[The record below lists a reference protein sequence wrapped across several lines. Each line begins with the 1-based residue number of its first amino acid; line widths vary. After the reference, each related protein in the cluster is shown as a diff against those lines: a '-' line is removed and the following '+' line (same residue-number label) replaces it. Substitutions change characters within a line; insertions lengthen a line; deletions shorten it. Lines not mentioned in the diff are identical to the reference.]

1 MKKEYRVIF
10 TLMLEENKFLTIL
23 WILLSL
29 ILGVL
34 PSFTIL
40 VNKELVNHITSI
52 QSLRDS
58 NYKISVFFLI
68 LISVLAISKELIKSI
83 SEYIYTKVKFKVSY
97 RLENKLY
104 DKILNYSMEKFED
117 DNMYNSILMASQALQ
132 MNSLDIINLF
142 INSISNVITI
152 ISVMFTLLTINVFL
166 PFGLTI
172 AALPGLIGIL
182 CIKKYKF
189 KVKESLLEL
198 VRKNNYFTYLF
209 TEKRAIR
216 EIKIFNLKNY
226 FENIWRKQKEE
237 IIKKAINVSFKEN
250 IVSLFGQIIVN
261 ISIALASIFFVRM
274 IVEGKLDLGGFVSLL
289 TAVTLFQSTISVMGE
304 NNSNIYE
311 MGLYVDALFKV
322 LEKNEVY
329 ESIKNNM
336 VLREPI
342 ESIEFRNVNFQYRQ
356 SKKMTLKNI
365 SLMIN
370 KGDRI
375 AIVGYNG
382 SGKTTLVNLILGL
395 YNQNSGDIYI
405 NGKDKSHYD
414 MDEYFKKI
422 TCIMQDYMKY
432 DFSLL
437 ENVSLGNVDC
447 LKKRERVIEILQKM
461 KIGSDKLERLDDIL
475 SAKYS
480 GGFELSGGEWQ
491 KVAISRAM
499 IRDAEIVIFDE
510 PTSSLD
516 PIAEVNIYYDLNE
529 LTDNKTSIIISHR
542 LGVTKFCNK
551 IIVMKEGKIVEIGNH
566 DELMNLEGEY
576 AYLYKT
582 QVSWYQ
588 T

>member
-10 TLMLEENKFLTIL
+10 KLMLEENKVLTIL

-29 ILGVL
+29 TLGVL
-34 PSFTIL
+34 PSFTVLINKDL
-40 VNKELVNHITSI
+40 VNYITSI
-52 QSLRDS
+52 QSLHDS
-58 NYKISVFFLI
+58 NYMIAIFFLI
-68 LISVLAISKELIKSI
+68 LLCVLSITKELIKSI
-83 SEYIYTKVKFKVSY
+83 SEYIYMKVKFNISY

-104 DKILNYSMEKFED
+104 NNILNYSMEKFED

-132 MNSLDIINLF
+132 MNCLDIINLF
-142 INSISNVITI
+142 INSISNAITI
-152 ISVMFTLLTINVFL
+152 ISVMLTLLTINIFL
-166 PFGLTI
+166 PFGLVI
-172 AALPGLIGIL
+172 AALPGIIGIL
-182 CIKKYKF
+182 FIKKYKF

-209 TEKRAIR
+209 TEKRAVR
-216 EIKIFNLKNY
+216 EIKIFNLKKY
-226 FENIWRKQKEE
+226 FENIWRKQKEV
-237 IIKKAINVSFKEN
+237 IIKKTINVTFKEN
-250 IVSLFGQIIVN
+250 IVSLFGLIIVN
-261 ISIALASIFFVRM
+261 ISIAFASIFFVRM
-274 IVEGKLDLGGFVSLL
+274 IVLGKLDLGGFVSLL

-311 MGLYVDALFKV
+311 MGLYVEALFKV
-322 LEKNEVY
+322 LEKNDNVPT
-329 ESIKNNM
+329 KNEIII
-336 VLREPI
+336 REPI

-365 SLMIN
+365 SLNIN

-395 YNQNSGDIYI
+395 YNQNSGEIYI
-405 NGKDKSHYD
+405 NGKDRSHYD
-414 MDEYFKKI
+414 MEEYFKKI

-437 ENVSLGNVDC
+437 ENVSLGNIDC

-516 PIAEVNIYYDLNE
+516 PIAEVNIYNDLNE

-551 IIVMKEGKIVEIGNH
+551 IIVMKEGEIVEIGTH
-566 DELMNLEGEY
+566 EELMKMEGEY

-588 T
+588 N